1 MPLSPMTLRSHCL
14 TLILVLA
21 SILGQAQPHPYGCH
35 YFRQTPGPLQ
45 FTQAARDQ
53 IEETIARSDTFD
65 ILHYDI
71 HLDLT
76 SPQAAAF
83 KAFTTITFT
92 PLLADQQHI
101 RFDLFQLTVDSVV
114 HADGP
119 LTFSHDGQF
128 LTVQADAP
136 FNVGGEYQVTVH
148 YHGTPHRDPEWG
160 GFYYEG
166 GYIYNL
172 GIGLSTIP
180 PNFGKVWYPCFDSF
194 VERATYTYHVKSAG
208 GRRLHGQ
215 GELVSEVQ
223 LGGDTLL
230 RTFEL
235 SQAVPTHI
243 SAVAVST
250 YRDSNFVHL
259 GANGEVPVRLTARPS
274 QMAGLLSKFG
284 DIGSAIDVCEHW
296 YGPHM
301 YDRVGYVLTTDG
313 ALEIPTNI
321 AYPDFMTGQSVLEN
335 RALFTHELGHHWW
348 GDHITPHVHNDMW
361 LKEGPAEYSGHLIEE
376 WIGGRTPFIKAVKD
390 NHNFILRQAH
400 RDDDGFQPLS
410 PMPDPHIYGT
420 HTYKKG
426 ASVMHN
432 LRGYLGDALF
442 QQALRG
448 VQADHAERTITAA
461 QFRDALEAH
470 SGVDLHP
477 FFDAWVFAPGYS
489 VFEVRQMTVSPN
501 GGAWTADLEIGQK
514 LYGAS
519 VMHQQVPLDVTF
531 LAPSGEVFE
540 AAITASGEF
549 DQASIEVPFNPAMVV
564 LNRAMRLNQA
574 RMDHEITL
582 VPGVNFANLLP
593 YVEFRLY
600 ANSLVDSTLVR
611 VEHIYGAP
619 DQQPV
624 QAGVSAISDVH
635 YWVVDGLWP
644 EGTDL
649 EGHMYYLGENAN
661 QYDHALVN
669 GDETGMVLLWRPTA
683 NDTWSICP
691 DQAITAGSL
700 TNGSGLI
707 RARHMRKGQYTFGK
721 AEAIIGVEERAA
733 DQPFSVVLAPVPA
746 SSVLAVSGH
755 FDGQGNIW
763 WDIIGADGRIAQRTT
778 GPIAGTYRQEIDVQR
793 LAPGM
798 YLLRATH
805 EFGGRLF
812 EQRFEVIH

>member
-1 MPLSPMTLRSHCL
+1 MKFLPRVVFFAT
-14 TLILVLA
+14 VLA
-21 SILGQAQPHPYGCH
+21 SSTFIEAQPHPYGCH
-35 YFRQTPGPLQ
+35 YFRQPPGPLQ

-53 IEETIARSDTFD
+53 ISETIARSDTFD
-65 ILHYDI
+65 ILHYAI

-76 SPQAAAF
+76 STQATAF
-83 KAFTTITFT
+83 KAFSTITFT
-92 PLLADQQHI
+92 PLMAGQQHI

-114 HADGP
+114 DANGP
-119 LTFSHDGQF
+119 LVHTHDGQF
-128 LTVQADAP
+128 LNVQATAP
-136 FNVGGEYQVTVH
+136 FEVGAEYQVTVH

-172 GIGLSTIP
+172 GIGLSTVP

-194 VERATYTYHVKSAG
+194 VERATYTYHVKSTG

-215 GELVSEVQ
+215 GDLVDEVQ
-223 LGGDTLL
+223 LGGDTVL
-230 RTFEL
+230 RTFAL
-235 SQAVPTHI
+235 AQAVPTHI

-250 YRDSNFVHL
+250 YRDSNFVHS
-259 GANGEVPVRLTARPS
+259 GINGDVPVRLTARPA
-274 QMAGLLSKFG
+274 QMSGMVSKFG

-301 YDRVGYVLTTDG
+301 YSRVGYVLTTDG

-321 AYPDFMTGQSVLEN
+321 AYPDFMTSQSVLEN

-348 GDHITPHVHNDMW
+348 GDHVTPHVHNDMW

-376 WIGGRTPFIKAVKD
+376 WIGGRVPFIRTVKD
-390 NHNFILRQAH
+390 NHSFILRQAH
-400 RDDDGFQPLS
+400 RDDGGFQPLS
-410 PMPDPHIYGT
+410 PMPDQHIYGT

-448 VQADHAERTITAA
+448 VQANMGERTITAA
-461 QFRDALEAH
+461 EFRDALETY
-470 SGVDLHP
+470 SGADLAP

-489 VFEVRQMTVSPN
+489 VFEVREMEVSPN
-501 GGAWTADLEIGQK
+501 GDTWTADLEVGQK
-514 LYGAS
+514 LYGAT

-531 LAPSGEVFE
+531 LSEGGEVYE
-540 AAITASGEF
+540 TTITASGEF
-549 DQASIEVPFNPAMVV
+549 DQVSIEVPFDPDMVV
-564 LNRAMRLNQA
+564 LNRAMKLNQA

-582 VPGVNFANLLP
+582 VPGVSFANLLP

-600 ANSLVDSTLVR
+600 ANTLVDSTLVR
-611 VEHIYGAP
+611 VEHIYCAP

-624 QAGVSAISDVH
+624 QAGVSAIAGNH

-721 AEAIIGVEERAA
+721 AEAIIGIEDRSN
-733 DQPFSVVLAPVPA
+733 DQPFSAKLGPVPA
-746 SSVLAVSGH
+746 NTTLGVSGH
-755 FDGQGNIW
+755 FDGASNVW
-763 WDIIGADGRIAQRTT
+763 WDIIATDGRILQRTT
-778 GPIAGTYRQEIDVQR
+778 GAVTGTYRQQIDVQK
-793 LAPGM
+793 LAAGT
-798 YLLRATH
+798 YILRATQ
-805 EFGGRLF
+805 ETGGRLF
-812 EQRFEVIH
+812 EQRFEVIR